1 MTERGYGMLEKVAIL
16 GSTGSIGTSTLAVIK
31 EHPEQFEVVAL
42 AAGNNAKLM
51 IQQVKEFQPRLVS
64 MATRE
69 AAEAVKREVGDEVRV
84 MWGDEGLKEVASSP
98 DSTYLVSALV
108 GSKGLVPTL
117 EAIRAGKKIG
127 LANKETLVT
136 AGHIVTAEAKK
147 HQVPLLPI
155 DSEHSALFQCLH
167 GERMDDVER
176 VIITASGG
184 AFRDWSREELVN
196 ATVEQAL
203 NHPNWAMGN
212 KITIDSATMMNKGFE
227 VIEAHWLFDF
237 PYEKIDVVLHPQS
250 VIHSMVEFNDGAV
263 MAQLGTPD
271 MRVPIQYALT
281 YPKRMQL
288 TTKRLDFVQLS
299 RLDFKAM
306 DFKRYPCLKMAYDAG
321 KAGGTVPAV
330 LNAANEV
337 AVQTFLQGK
346 CTFLAIEEIIE
357 RTLDAHQAVSN
368 PSLEEIEEADR
379 WARQFAQDGL
389 VPSA

>member
-84 MWGDEGLKEVASSP
+84 LWGDEGLKEVASSP

>member
-1 MTERGYGMLEKVAIL
+1 MLEKVAIL

-84 MWGDEGLKEVASSP
+84 LWGDEGLKEVAASP

-250 VIHSMVEFNDGAV
+250 VIHSMVEFQDGAV

-357 RTLDAHQAVSN
+357 RTLEAHQAVSN

-379 WARQFAQDGL
+379 WARRFAQDGL

>member
-16 GSTGSIGTSTLAVIK
+16 GSTGSIGTSTLAVIR

-42 AAGNNAKLM
+42 AAGTNANLM

-84 MWGDEGLKEVASSP
+84 MWGDEGLKEVAASP

-184 AFRDWSREELVN
+184 AFRDWSREELVD

-250 VIHSMVEFNDGAV
+250 VIHSMVEFKDGAV

-271 MRVPIQYALT
+271 MRVPIQYALS

-299 RLDFKAM
+299 RLDFKEM

-321 KAGGTVPAV
+321 KTGGTVPAV

-389 VPSA
+389 VPLA

>member
-84 MWGDEGLKEVASSP
+84 LWGDEGLKEVASSP

-250 VIHSMVEFNDGAV
+250 VIHSMVEFQDGAV

>member
-84 MWGDEGLKEVASSP
+84 LWGDEGLKEVAASP

>member
-16 GSTGSIGTSTLAVIK
+16 GSTGSIGTSTLAVIR

-42 AAGNNAKLM
+42 AAGNNANLM

-84 MWGDEGLKEVASSP
+84 MWGDEGLKEVAASP

-184 AFRDWSREELVN
+184 AFRDWSREELVD

-250 VIHSMVEFNDGAV
+250 VIHSMVEFKDGAV

-271 MRVPIQYALT
+271 MRVPIQYALS

-299 RLDFKAM
+299 RLDFKEM

-321 KAGGTVPAV
+321 KTGGTVPAV

-389 VPSA
+389 VPLA

>member
-1 MTERGYGMLEKVAIL
+1 
-16 GSTGSIGTSTLAVIK
+16 
-31 EHPEQFEVVAL
+31 
-42 AAGNNAKLM
+42 
-51 IQQVKEFQPRLVS
+51 
-64 MATRE
+64 
-69 AAEAVKREVGDEVRV
+69 
-84 MWGDEGLKEVASSP
+84 
-98 DSTYLVSALV
+98 
-108 GSKGLVPTL
+108 
-117 EAIRAGKKIG
+117 
-127 LANKETLVT
+127 
-136 AGHIVTAEAKK
+136 
-147 HQVPLLPI
+147 
-155 DSEHSALFQCLH
+155 
-167 GERMDDVER
+167 MDDVER

-184 AFRDWSREELVN
+184 AFRDWSREELVD

-250 VIHSMVEFNDGAV
+250 VIHSMVEFKDGAV

-271 MRVPIQYALT
+271 MRVPIQYALS

-299 RLDFKAM
+299 RLDFKEM

-321 KAGGTVPAV
+321 KTGGTVPAV